1 MTQIRKQKSDKGW
14 RQRPIGQK
22 PETAET
28 KKVNHLIP
36 FFLHYVDLRPGKGP
50 NCTGLKCMRHKLMLL
65 MFFLFSNVYMTC
77 FEALKCPW

>member
-36 FFLHYVDLRPGKGP
+36 FFYI
-50 NCTGLKCMRHKLMLL
+50 TWT
-65 MFFLFSNVYMTC
+65 FSQEKVQI
-77 FEALKCPW
+77 ARD